1 MNEQTRFDR
10 PPAHGARRNPRVIV
24 IGAGMS
30 GLLAAIKLHESGVTD
45 VVIYEKGN
53 RIGGTWRD
61 NHYPGLACDVPA
73 HMYTYSFEPNPDYS
87 HRYARGPEIYAYFE
101 RVARKYNLL
110 NDICFNTELT
120 SAVYED
126 GRWRVTTA
134 RGECDVADFLICATG
149 VLHHPQLPDIPGLAS
164 FAGSSFHTARWD
176 DGVALAGKRVGIIG
190 TGSTAVQIV
199 PQVQKLAGHLSLFQ
213 RTPQWIFPLPD
224 RRYGAA
230 QKDRLRRHPWLASL
244 LRGAFSKVFE
254 WTFARA
260 VIGNKLLLDFLAW
273 GCRRHLETKVQDPIL
288 REKLRPDYQA
298 ACKRLIFG
306 TGFYEAMQ
314 MPNAE
319 LVTDGIECITA
330 TGVRTRDGR
339 LHELDVLVFATGF
352 KAANFMRPMRLL
364 GEGGVSIDDA
374 WAESVQAYR
383 SIGVPGF
390 PNWFLLIG
398 PNSPIGN
405 YSLIT
410 ISEIQMDYILQL
422 IELWR
427 EGRADAIVP
436 RVEACARFNA
446 ALKAAM
452 GGTVWVTGCKS
463 WYLDAN
469 GNPAM
474 WPWTFERFRREMAH
488 PALADFELRAPAAA

>member
-1 MNEQTRFDR
+1 MNAEAQFAA
-10 PPAHGARRNPRVIV
+10 PPIAGARRNPRVIV

-30 GLLAAIKLHESGVTD
+30 GLLAAIKLHEAGIND
-45 VVIYEKGN
+45 VVIYEKGD
-53 RIGGTWRD
+53 RVGGTWRD

-110 NDICFNTELT
+110 ADIRFNTELS
-120 SAVYED
+120 SAEYRD
-126 GRWRVTTA
+126 GRWWVTSVQ
-134 RGECDVADFLICATG
+134 GGSDVADFLICATG
-149 VLHHPQLPDIPGLAS
+149 VLHHPQYPVIPGLDS
-164 FAGSSFHTARWD
+164 FAGKCFHTARWD
-176 DGVALAGKRVGIIG
+176 DSVDLSGKRVGIIG

-199 PQVQKLAGHLSLFQ
+199 PQVRQQAAHLSLFQ

-224 RRYGAA
+224 RHYGAV
-230 QKDRLRRHPWLASL
+230 QKERLRRHPWLASL
-244 LRGAFSKVFE
+244 LRGAFSKLFE

-260 VIGNKLLLDFLAW
+260 VIGNRLLLGFLAW
-273 GCRRHLETKVQDPIL
+273 GCRRHLETKVKDANL

-306 TGFYEAMQ
+306 TGFYEALQ
-314 MPNAE
+314 TANTE
-319 LVTDGIECITA
+319 LVTEAIECVEA
-330 TGVRTRDGR
+330 AGVRTRDGR
-339 LHELDVLVFATGF
+339 LHELDVLVLATGF
-352 KAANFMRPMRLL
+352 KAANFMRPMRLT
-364 GEGGVSIDDA
+364 GAGGLSIEQA
-374 WAESVQAYR
+374 WADSVHAYR

-390 PNWFLLIG
+390 PNCFLLIG

-422 IELWR
+422 VELWR
-427 EGRADAIVP
+427 EGRAQAIAPRADAS
-436 RVEACARFNA
+436 ARFNA
-446 ALKAAM
+446 AIKAAM

-463 WYLDAN
+463 WYLDAH

-474 WPWTFERFRREMAH
+474 WPWTFERFRREMAQ
-488 PALADFELRAPAAA
+488 PALADFELGPPPAN